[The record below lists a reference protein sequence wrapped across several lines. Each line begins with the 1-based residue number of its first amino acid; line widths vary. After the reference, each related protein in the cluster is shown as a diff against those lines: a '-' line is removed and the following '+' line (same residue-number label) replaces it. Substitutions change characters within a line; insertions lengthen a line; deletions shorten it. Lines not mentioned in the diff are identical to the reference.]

1 MARKEGKYMQIQIY
15 ISDYDERLIQR
26 ELSRKGI
33 DMKEFLDE
41 IKMDAIARAKRNLG
55 GGNRGGI

>member
-1 MARKEGKYMQIQIY
+1 MARKEGKYTQIQIY

-26 ELSRKGI
+26 ELTRKGI

-41 IKMDAIARAKRNLG
+41 IKMDAIMRAKKNLG
-55 GGNRGGI
+55 VV

>member
-1 MARKEGKYMQIQIY
+1 MGKREGKYFQMLLY
-15 ISDYDERLIQR
+15 LSDYNERLIQR

-41 IKMDAIARAKRNLG
+41 IKMDALMRAKKNLG
-55 GGNRGGI
+55 VV